1 VANKSN
7 VDGEVRVSSTTEVLL
22 AEYRHIWPRDVS
34 PPENR
39 ADYYRKVRENGQ
51 AALCLS
57 GGGIR
62 SAAFALGVLQGLS
75 RKRLLTGFNYLST
88 VSGGGYIGGWLQR
101 WIHAQDNNA
110 KTVMD
115 ALADVVEP
123 AEVSALRENSNFIT
137 PRVGLGSNDTWT
149 AVAISGRNISL
160 NWLLFGPLLML
171 VALLPNLFLASVES
185 MPERTA
191 QVFWLMPLLLTLSA
205 VFAAAAAWKVV
216 RALPSYRAAT
226 KVQPGKAD
234 GWLTTR
240 IVLPLVLWSISGTL
254 VLSAD
259 LFQPRLFGVSG
270 AALAVVSLIASLAG
284 LLASG
289 FTLPGPD
296 RARADSSSAAT
307 VATAADYRR
316 TFRGDLLVWSTT
328 LALAAAAILFGARFL
343 QALLFRL
350 PEGLPPAVVLT
361 VLGPLWLMAT
371 QLLIAIVFSGFRHAR
386 DSGPADAVNPVQ
398 PDADREWLGRLSA
411 VKIKPMLLWG
421 VVGTSV
427 LMLNALLSYYLRD
440 ADLSLTGLIALI
452 SGGAAISGGRSEQ
465 SGNAASPGK
474 GVAASVLKYIPMQ
487 GMIAI
492 ATFLFAIALFV
503 ILGRAEQ
510 IIAVWLGG
518 VIAPVTELKWF
529 DWTDRV
535 VVAHLAIIVIILGLL
550 AFFRTRIQ
558 VNRFSLNGFY
568 RNRLSRAFLGGA
580 RRTRAPDPFT
590 GLDPADNVRMCHLA
604 PRAPA
609 GPALYPVVNIALN
622 VTKSEKLAWQ
632 ERKASSFVFTPKFSG
647 SAMLTPVH
655 PETGALARLP
665 EPPEAS
671 GSATAQI
678 ADSVPDDEQCGAYIA
693 SDVYGGHEPDLA
705 MSGSGVSLATAIAI
719 SGAAAS
725 PNMGYHTS
733 PATAF
738 LMTLFNVRLG
748 AWLPNPA
755 QAKKLGADIG
765 RSGPNDS
772 LRAILREL
780 AGATDDRGRDIYLSD
795 GGHFEN
801 LGLYEMVRRRCRYI
815 MVSDAGADPDCSFED
830 LGNAVRKIK
839 IDLDID
845 IDFEALRIS
854 SRNNPIDPQYAY
866 ALGTIEYPEAR
877 YKGSEPED
885 PEARRKRIGH
895 LLYIKP
901 SYFGD
906 LPVDV
911 RSYAATSATFPHETT
926 GDQFYSESQFESYR
940 RLGFF
945 FTQALGRKAATP
957 PATIAAFFEAIEA
970 EHAEEKATLD
980 VLKDD
985 AGLVA
990 RFRSWLNL

>member
-1 VANKSN
+1 VADKSN
-7 VDGEVRVSSTTEVLL
+7 PDGGEVRVASTTEVLL
-22 AEYRHIWPRDVS
+22 AEYGHIWPNDLS
-34 PPENR
+34 PPTRR
-39 ADYYRKVRENGQ
+39 ADYYRKARENGQ

-75 RKRLLTGFNYLST
+75 RKRLLTGFHYLST

-101 WIHAQDNNA
+101 WIHARDHDVEA
-110 KTVMD
+110 VMD

-160 NWLLFGPLLML
+160 NWLLFGPMLML
-171 VALLPNLFLASVES
+171 VALLPNLFLSSVES
-185 MPERTA
+185 IPERA
-191 QVFWLMPLLLTLSA
+191 AHVAWLMPLLLALSA
-205 VFAAAAAWKVV
+205 LFAASAAWKVV
-216 RALPSYRAAT
+216 RALPSYRAASA
-226 KVQPGKAD
+226 VQPGKAD

-254 VLSAD
+254 VLTAD
-259 LFQPRLFGVSG
+259 LAQPRLFGVNG
-270 AALAVVSLIASLAG
+270 AALALVSLVASLAG

-289 FTLPGPD
+289 FTLPDRRDPAAGP
-296 RARADSSSAAT
+296 AGP
-307 VATAADYRR
+307 TAADYRR
-316 TFRGDLLVWSTT
+316 TCRRDVPVWTAT
-328 LALAAAAILFGARFL
+328 LAFAAAAILFGAR
-343 QALLFRL
+343 LLEAMLLRL

-361 VLGPLWLMAT
+361 VLGPLWLMTT
-371 QLLIAIVFSGFRHAR
+371 QLLIAIVFAGFRQAR
-386 DSGPADAVNPVQ
+386 DSVPAGAMNTVQ

-421 VVGTSV
+421 VVGASV
-427 LMLNALLSYYLRD
+427 LMLNALLSYHLRD
-440 ADLSLTGLIALI
+440 ADLSLTGLVALI
-452 SGGAAISGGRSEQ
+452 SGATAVSGGRSEK
-465 SGNAASPGK
+465 SGDAASPGR

-487 GMIAI
+487 AMIAI
-492 ATFLFAIALFV
+492 ATFLFAISLFV
-503 ILGRAEQ
+503 LLGRAEQ
-510 IIAVWLGG
+510 IVATWLGG
-518 VIAPVTELKWF
+518 LIAPVTEIDGLE
-529 DWTDRV
+529 WTDSV
-535 VVAHLAIIVIILGLL
+535 VLAHFAIILVLAALL
-550 AFFRTRIQ
+550 AFFRKRIQ

-568 RNRLSRAFLGGA
+568 RNRLARAFLGGA
-580 RRTRAPDPFT
+580 RRGRAPDPFT

-604 PRAPA
+604 PAAPA

-647 SAMLTPVH
+647 SAMLTPVD
-655 PETGALARLP
+655 PESGELAPLSEPSGGAAGIP
-665 EPPEAS
+665 SDEP
-671 GSATAQI
+671 
-678 ADSVPDDEQCGAYIA
+678 CGAFIA
-693 SDVYGGHEPDLA
+693 SDVYGGNEPDLA
-705 MSGSGVSLATAIAI
+705 MPDSGVSLATAIAI

-755 QAKKLGADIG
+755 QAKRLGADIC

-845 IDFEALRIS
+845 IAFEQLRIS

-877 YKGSEPED
+877 YKGSDPED
-885 PEARRKRIGH
+885 PEARRRRIGH

-911 RSYAATSATFPHETT
+911 RSYAATSATFPHEST

-940 RLGFF
+940 RLGYF
-945 FTQALGRKAATP
+945 FTDALGRKGAVP
-957 PATIAAFFEAIEA
+957 PATIAEFFAAIEA
-970 EHAEEKATLD
+970 EHAEQKAQLD
-980 VLKDD
+980 E

-990 RFRSWLNL
+990 RFRSWLNV